1 MTVEFREH
9 LQSVLGA
16 GYVLERELGG
26 GGMSRVFVATE
37 TALGRSIV
45 VKVLPPEL
53 SSEVSTER
61 FKREIRLVAQLRHPH
76 IVPVHAAGEAEG
88 LLYYTMPFVEGES
101 LRARLERGGELPVVE
116 VVRLLRDVADA
127 LSYAHARGV
136 VHRDLKPDNILL
148 EHGHAAIADFGIAKA
163 LQAATE
169 PASGRDAT
177 LTTVGMALGTPAYMA
192 PEQAAGDPH
201 ADPRSDL
208 YSLGVI
214 AYEVL
219 TGGHPFTGRSARAV
233 LAAHASQLP
242 EPIMIRRPG
251 VPPAL
256 ATLGMRLLEKNPA
269 DRPQSADEVLR
280 ELDSVAQAATDGGR
294 ATSARRGARR
304 VVYAGGAALA
314 VAALV
319 GTVLVAH
326 GRARDI
332 EPGERKMLAVLPF
345 KNVGRPE
352 DAYFADGVTEEVTS
366 RLASLSE
373 LGVISRTSADQYRNS
388 TKSLKEIAKELGVG
402 YVVEGSVRWEKTAD
416 GRGKVRVTPQLIRV
430 SDDSHVWGDRL
441 DADVSDVFQV
451 QGTIAERVAVAL
463 DVALG
468 AHQRRTLAARPTK
481 SPEAYDFY
489 LRGAE
494 RLRQGDSPMLAEAV
508 RLLGRAVALDP
519 TFALAYARLS
529 EAEAGMY
536 FWGIDRSPTQLE
548 LMWTAASRSVE
559 LAPDLAEAHHALG
572 FAYYNR
578 SDLDHA
584 EAEWRR
590 AAELAPGSAEAWYWV
605 GWGRLYRAADTVSVA
620 EAVRFLE
627 RAAALDP
634 RDPQTYFRLSS
645 ANQLLRR
652 YPAALRF
659 ADLAIAVASDDPAAY
674 TQKALMVARLGGDR
688 AGAREILLE
697 AIHRFGLARVASDGL
712 FDPSNFEGDT
722 ATLAALLRLRPAD
735 FGVDTVGYLVR
746 RADAYRLRGDSV
758 LARGSYDS
766 ARTRLAARARALASD
781 GWTVALLAL
790 MNARLGH
797 RDAAIDDARRAV
809 TLSAE
814 SRGDTSW
821 VREVVARTYAQAGDA
836 GAAIAILDSL
846 LAGPSWTCAPQLL
859 ADPDFAPLRSDARFQ
874 RLVKGGDQHMRGG

>member
-16 GYVLERELGG
+16 GYVLDRELGG

-37 TALGRSIV
+37 TALGRSVV

-53 SSEVSTER
+53 SSEVSAER

-76 IVPVHAAGEAEG
+76 IVPVHAAGEAGG

-101 LRARLERGGELPVVE
+101 LRVRLERGGELPVVDA
-116 VVRLLRDVADA
+116 VRLIRDVADA

-136 VHRDLKPDNILL
+136 VHRDLRPDNILL
-148 EHGHAAIADFGIAKA
+148 EHAHAAIADFGIAKA
-163 LQAATE
+163 LEAATQ
-169 PASGRDAT
+169 PAGGRGTT
-177 LTTVGMALGTPAYMA
+177 LTTVGMAVGTPAYMA

-208 YSLGVI
+208 YALGVI

-219 TGGHPFTGRSARAV
+219 TGSHPFAGRSAQAV
-233 LAAHASQLP
+233 IAAHATQSP
-242 EPIMIRRPG
+242 EPITIRRPG
-251 VPPAL
+251 VP
-256 ATLGMRLLEKNPA
+256 ATLAALVMRLLEKRPA

-280 ELDSVAQAATDGGR
+280 ALDAVAHAETDGGHT
-294 ATSARRGARR
+294 AAPRRGARR
-304 VVYAGGAALA
+304 LVYAGGAALA
-314 VAALV
+314 IAALV
-319 GTVLVAH
+319 GSVLLSRSRAH
-326 GRARDI
+326 DG
-332 EPGERKMLAVLPF
+332 EPGARKMIAVLPF
-345 KNVGRPE
+345 KNLGGAE
-352 DAYFADGVTEEVTS
+352 DAYFADGVTEEVTT
-366 RLASLSE
+366 RLASLSA
-373 LGVISRTSADQYRNS
+373 LGVISRTSADQYRDT
-388 TKSLKEIAKELGVG
+388 TKPLKQIAKELGVG
-402 YVVEGSVRWEKTAD
+402 YVLEGSVRWEKTAD

-430 SDDSHVWGDRL
+430 SDDSHVWGERL

-451 QGTIAERVAVAL
+451 QGTIAERVAEAL

-468 AHQRRTLAARPTK
+468 APQRRTLAARPTK

-494 RLRQGDSPMLAEAV
+494 RLRQGNSPQLAEAV
-508 RLLGRAVALDP
+508 RLLRRAVALDP

-529 EAEAGMY
+529 EAQAGMY
-536 FWGIDRSPTQLE
+536 YAGIDRSLTQLE
-548 LMWTAASRSVE
+548 LMWAAARRSVE

-578 SDLDHA
+578 SDLDRA

-605 GWGRLYRAADTVSVA
+605 GWGRLNRSDTVSLG
-620 EAVRFLE
+620 EAVRYLE

-652 YPAALRF
+652 YPDALRF
-659 ADLAIAVASDDPAAY
+659 ADRAIAVASDDPVAY
-674 TQKALMVARLGGDR
+674 TQKAIMVARLGGDR
-688 AGAREILLE
+688 AGAREVLLE

-722 ATLAALLRLRPAD
+722 ATLAALIRLRPSN
-735 FGVDTVGYLVR
+735 FEGDTVGYLVR
-746 RADAYRLRGDSV
+746 RGDAYRLRGDSA
-758 LARGSYDS
+758 LARASYDS
-766 ARTRLAARARALASD
+766 ARVRLAARARALASD
-781 GWTVALLAL
+781 GWILAQLAL
-790 MNARLGH
+790 INARLGH
-797 RDAAIDDARRAV
+797 RATAIDDARRAT

-814 SRGDTSW
+814 SRADSSW
-821 VREVVARTYAQAGDA
+821 VREVVARAYAQAGDA
-836 GAAIAILDSL
+836 SAAIAMLDSL
-846 LAGPSWTCAPQLL
+846 LAVPSWTSAPQLRT
-859 ADPDFAPLRSDARFQ
+859 DPDFAPLRSDPRFQ
-874 RLVKGGDQHMRGG
+874 R